1 MASTYRGAVVGYGN
15 LGARHAEVMSGLEPI
30 RLVAVADEVAEARAR
45 AEQDWP
51 GVARYDDAAEML
63 RKEDLDIVAVATH
76 ASSHAALSRLAADCG
91 AHVVCE
97 KPMAASLA
105 EADTMVARFEA
116 AGLQLVIDHQF
127 RLGPGATTTAA
138 LLEEGAIGRLQTI
151 RANFTKSRPAGWELG
166 VTGTHV
172 FDMVCKVAGNPTD
185 CIAHILADG
194 NDASRDDITRGGY
207 WTPSGMVDHGDPSHV
222 GDHGWVVGDSLGA
235 VFRFDSGAVMLAEGY
250 VSDTYPYGGPRI
262 EIAGERRQAERRKR
276 GDRVLI
282 ELRGPKGRL
291 RVSGNAFDEVYVARG
306 AYPEDEKH
314 NIPWQPVALPARP
327 ERPTMSYMAATIA
340 PVYEQL
346 IRTIEHGEPHPC
358 NGVGGRRVMEMISA
372 IFASHFAGA
381 PVTLPLVDRN
391 DPLAPR

>member
-1 MASTYRGAVVGYGN
+1 MVGYGN
-15 LGARHAEVMSGLEPI
+15 LGTRHAEVMSGLETL
-30 RLVAVADEVAEARAR
+30 RLVAVADQLAEARAR
-45 AEQDWP
+45 AAQDFP
-51 GVARYDDAAEML
+51 GVTLYEDPAEMF
-63 RKEDLDIVAVATH
+63 RTEDLDIVAIVTH
-76 ASSHAALSRLAADCG
+76 ASGHAPLSLLAADHG

-105 EADTMVARFEA
+105 EADTMVAHFEE
-116 AGLQLVIDHQF
+116 AGRQLVIDHQF

-138 LLEEGAIGRLQTI
+138 LLDEGAIGRLQTI
-151 RANFTKSRPAGWELG
+151 KANFTKSRPAGWELG

-172 FDMVCKVAGNPTD
+172 FDMVCKIAGNPTD
-185 CIAHILADG
+185 CIAHILTDG
-194 NDASRDDITRGGY
+194 NDASRDDIKRGGY
-207 WTPSGMVDHGDPSHV
+207 WTPSGMVDYGNPLHLGDN
-222 GDHGWVVGDSLGA
+222 GWVVGDSLGA

-250 VSDTYPYGGPRI
+250 VSDTYPYSGQRI
-262 EIAGERRQAERRKR
+262 EIAGERRQGERRKR

-291 RVSGNAFDEVYVARG
+291 RVCGNAFDEVYVARG

-346 IRTIEHGEPHPC
+346 IRAIEHGEPHPC
-358 NGVGGRRVMEMISA
+358 SGVGGRRAMEMISA

-381 PVTLPLVDRN
+381 AVTLPLVDRS

>member
-1 MASTYRGAVVGYGN
+1 MESRYRGAGVGYGN
-15 LGARHAEVMSGLEPI
+15 LGARHAEVMSGLERI

-51 GVARYDDAAEML
+51 GVTSYADAAEMF
-63 RKEDLDIVAVATH
+63 RTEDLDIVAVATH

-172 FDMVCKVAGNPTD
+172 
-185 CIAHILADG
+185 
-194 NDASRDDITRGGY
+194 
-207 WTPSGMVDHGDPSHV
+207 
-222 GDHGWVVGDSLGA
+222 
-235 VFRFDSGAVMLAEGY
+235 
-250 VSDTYPYGGPRI
+250 
-262 EIAGERRQAERRKR
+262 EIAGERRRAERRKR
-276 GDRVLI
+276 GDRILI
-282 ELRGPKGRL
+282 EMRGPKGRL
-291 RVSGNAFDEVYVARG
+291 RLSGGAFDAVYLARG
-306 AYPEDEKH
+306 AYPEDVEH
-314 NIPWQPVALPARP
+314 HIPWQPVALPARP

-358 NGVGGRRVMEMISA
+358 NGVGGRRAMEMISA
-372 IFASHFAGA
+372 IFASHFAGG
-381 PVTLPLVDRN
+381 R
-391 DPLAPR
+391 R